1 MHTLVNKKFCNTLNA
16 SCTVGPS
23 SVGVNNISL
32 NQSLSEL
39 NQTVI
44 QTAAHLASAI
54 YERVNRLI

>member
-1 MHTLVNKKFCNTLNA
+1 MQA
-16 SCTVGPS
+16 VGPS
-23 SVGVNNISL
+23 SVGGNNVSL